1 MLSND
6 VTLKATSGSPA
17 GSENA
22 LTGME
27 NRCGLKSAC
36 STLGASRRGEIDYV
50 RLRLRPQGQGVG
62 SWGKPELGSSWSLIA
77 PPYFV
82 TKGVLRLSVSMEAHT
97 GRQS

>member
-17 GSENA
+17 GSKNA

-62 SWGKPELGSSWSLIA
+62 SWGKPELGSSW
-77 PPYFV
+77 PYFV